1 MGEAS
6 VDGNEDSSHDD
17 IASHFEGMDPTHL
30 PAFFETPYALLP
42 RGRNEVWVIV
52 PRFVPFYL
60 GHLERQTDS
69 YNYFIVNKYVDW
81 ISPLPADVR
90 EKVGISPLFE
100 SAKVANGTV
109 VFSSREERDRAQRR
123 YGELVDGEAG
133 ECSLC
138 VRKGREFELIARIID
153 DGNLP
158 FVPSPVESRDLRPPP
173 RSIELR
179 DYQQRAWET
188 FLRTGMVGV
197 YWPPSAGKTFF
208 SLYCG
213 ERINGNKLVIV
224 PSVTLREQWEERILT
239 YCRFPDEWQVH
250 TYQYLTGRK
259 GWVYGVGNTALTI
272 FDEVHHLPATT
283 FSRLATIKT
292 TYRIG
297 LSASPYRED
306 GRTEY
311 IFALTGFP
319 IGLGWHDMIS
329 IGAVRNP
336 DVTVYL
342 YTSQHA
348 KRQGLKALVRT
359 LTGRVLIF
367 CDSLR
372 KGQQLS
378 QELGVPFVH
387 GGTVDRMNVIRSH
400 RMVICSRVGDEGL
413 SLPTLDAVVEY
424 DFLGGSRR
432 QEAQRVGR
440 VMHSSIEGVHIILM
454 TDEELHRF
462 ERRLY
467 ALEEQG
473 LSIRCLR
480 GNGAGQPGS
489 GE

>member
-1 MGEAS
+1 
-6 VDGNEDSSHDD
+6 VDDEDDSSPDHLT
-17 IASHFEGMDPTHL
+17 SPYFEGMDTAHL

-52 PRFVPFYL
+52 PRFVPFYI
-60 GHLERQTDS
+60 GHLERQTES
-69 YNYFIVNKYVDW
+69 YNYFVVNKYVDW
-81 ISPLPADVR
+81 ISPLPDEIR

-100 SAKVANGTV
+100 SAKVADGIVT
-109 VFSSREERDRAQRR
+109 FSSSHERDRALRR
-123 YGELVDGEAG
+123 YRELVDGEAG
-133 ECSLC
+133 ACSLH
-138 VRKGREFELIARIID
+138 VRTGREFELIARIID

-158 FVPSPVESRDLRPPP
+158 FVPSPVESCDIRPPP

-179 DYQQRAWET
+179 DYQHRAWET
-188 FLRTGMVGV
+188 FVRTGMVGI

-224 PSVTLREQWEERILT
+224 PSVTLREQWEERIRT

-283 FSRLATIKT
+283 FSRLATIRT

-329 IGAVRNP
+329 IGAVSSP

-342 YTSQHA
+342 YSSQHA
-348 KRQGLKALVRT
+348 KRHGLISLAGT

-372 KGQQLS
+372 KGQRLS
-378 QELGVPFVH
+378 LDLNVPFIH
-387 GGTVDRMNVIRSH
+387 GGTADRMNVIRSH

-413 SLPTLDAVVEY
+413 SLPVLDTVIEY

-440 VMHSSIEGVHIILM
+440 VMHSAVEGEHIILM

-480 GNGAGQPGS
+480 GDGPVH
-489 GE
+489 GEPDD